1 MYDRYNI
8 NIFTIVTMIIAL
20 LTDFGHRD
28 PYVGMVKAV
37 LYRHGFNG
45 FIVDICHDI
54 VPYSIEHAQFML
66 YTTYSFFPAHTII
79 MSVIDPGVGTQRNIL
94 LATDGIY
101 YFLAPDNG
109 LLSCIKNLVDV
120 WAVETEAFKNASSTF
135 HARDIFAV
143 IAARL
148 ASSGIDAIAKR
159 QVHEYIHTPF
169 PYFCLNNGAIVCRIM
184 HVDRFGNCILSL
196 PNDRYHVSL
205 QKAVVHDRDVMVHH
219 CKTYADLPNGAVGL
233 LQGSSGFVELCMRE
247 NDCSGTLGLH
257 IGDGV
262 TLVYG

>member
-45 FIVDICHDI
+45 SIVDICHDI

-66 YTTYSFFPAHTII
+66 YTTYSFFPDHTII
-79 MSVIDPGVGTQRNIL
+79 MSVVDPGVGTERNIL

-159 QVHEYIHTPF
+159 QVHEYVHTPF

-205 QKAVVHDRDVMVHH
+205 QKAVVHDTDVMVHH